1 MSVITAEL
9 LLPASC
15 AQSALE
21 EKQMLETL
29 TAVGHRV
36 WGIGIFTH
44 YNASLEAAS
53 VFQAAYIVA
62 VEEKL
67 SLKMGSGSCNP
78 LSAVLLHGHSSTAHC
93 GLLAHPQGRENLT
106 VILHGVS

>member
-29 TAVGHRV
+29 TAVGHGV
-36 WGIGIFTH
+36 W
-44 YNASLEAAS
+44 E
-53 VFQAAYIVA
+53 
-62 VEEKL
+62 
-67 SLKMGSGSCNP
+67 
-78 LSAVLLHGHSSTAHC
+78 
-93 GLLAHPQGRENLT
+93 
-106 VILHGVS
+106 